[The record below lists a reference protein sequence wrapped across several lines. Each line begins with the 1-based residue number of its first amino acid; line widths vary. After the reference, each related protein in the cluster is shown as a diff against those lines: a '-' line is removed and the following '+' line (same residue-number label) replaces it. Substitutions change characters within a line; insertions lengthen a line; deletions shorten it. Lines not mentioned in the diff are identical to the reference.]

1 MPLFIEKPRDY
12 LSGLLFFDKRCILSV
27 MERAVKT
34 EEYGLARY
42 FLLTVLLSLLGW
54 VFETVWMRIATG
66 QFIRRGFLSLPLC
79 PIYGCS
85 LLIVYALVGTP
96 KQGGWLLNR
105 ITKSKTR
112 YILYALCTF
121 LIPSV
126 MELLVGVFFYRAFH
140 LRLWD
145 YSYKRLQIG
154 GFVCLRNSFVWS
166 ALIFLFMQY
175 AFTPIQKAIGRLPNK
190 ASKWLGLLLFALI
203 LADFSLQI
211 ALTIYK

>member
-1 MPLFIEKPRDY
+1 
-12 LSGLLFFDKRCILSV
+12 

-34 EEYGLARY
+34 EKYGLARY
-42 FLLTVLLSLLGW
+42 FLLTVTLSMLGW
-54 VFETVWMRIATG
+54 AFETVWMRIATG
-66 QFIRRGFLSLPLC
+66 QFIRRGFLSLPFC

-96 KQGGWLLNR
+96 KEGGWLLNR
-105 ITKSKTR
+105 ITKPKTR
-112 YILYALCTF
+112 YILYVLFTF

-126 MELLVGVFFYRAFH
+126 MELLVGVFFYRVFH

-154 GFVCLRNSFVWS
+154 GFVCLRNSLVWS

-175 AFTPIQKAIGRLPNK
+175 AFTPIQKAIGRLPIK
-190 ASKWLGLLLFALI
+190 LARACVLVLLALL

-211 ALTIYK
+211 AVTIYQ